1 MISRIKDLQIIQ
13 KLIVQFPVTAILGAR
28 QCGKTTIA
36 RQIHSEHYFDLENP
50 ADLATLENPQLALG
64 RLRGLVVIDEVQ
76 RRPELFA
83 LLRVLADEPVERKF
97 LILGSASGELVRQSS
112 ESLAGRIGYHYLGG
126 LRLWDVGVER
136 VEDLWLR
143 GGFPRAFTA
152 GDMTETQRWLE
163 QFISTFLERDIPQL
177 GISIPSASLR
187 RFWMMLCHYHGQIFN
202 AAEMAASFGVSNP
215 TIRRYLEI
223 LCGTFMT
230 RTLQPWYANIGKRQ
244 VKRPKVYLRDSGV
257 ALQLLSISS
266 MEELLRHN
274 KLGSLWEGFALETS
288 AAAIG
293 KRDHELFFWKV
304 HSGSELDLVWQEHG
318 TMWGIEFKYS
328 DAPTLT
334 ASMKEATDI
343 LKLRR
348 LWVVYPGTRRYE
360 LNERTTVL
368 PLTEI
373 GAEWRYEV

>member
-1 MISRIKDLQIIQ
+1 MISRDKDLRII
-13 KLIVQFPVTAILGAR
+13 KNLISQHPVTAILGAR
-28 QCGKTTIA
+28 QCGKTTMA
-36 RQIHSEHYFDLENP
+36 RQIQSDHFFDLENP
-50 ADLATLENPQLALG
+50 RDLAMLENPQMALS
-64 RLRGLVVIDEVQ
+64 RLRGLVVIDEIQ

-112 ESLAGRIGYHYLGG
+112 ETLAGRIGYHFLGG
-126 LRLWDVGVER
+126 LRLWDVGAER
-136 VEDLWLR
+136 IEDLWLR

-152 GDMTETQRWLE
+152 ADLAAAQGWLD

-177 GISIPSASLR
+177 GISIPAAALR

-202 AAEMAASFGVSNP
+202 ASEMAGSFGVSDP

-223 LCGTFMT
+223 LCGTFMV
-230 RTLQPWYANIGKRQ
+230 RTLQPWHVNIGKRL

-257 ALQLLSISS
+257 ALALLSIRS
-266 MEELLRHN
+266 MEELLHHN
-274 KLGSLWEGFALETS
+274 KLGSLWEGFALEA

-293 KRDHELFFWKV
+293 KRDHEIFFWKV

-318 TMWGIEFKYS
+318 TMWGVEFKYS

-334 ASMKEATDI
+334 ASMKEAADI

-368 PLTEI
+368 PVAEV
-373 GAEWRYEV
+373 GAEWEYEG